1 MFLLIVAVILLII
14 LFLNYKNI
22 LEIFKKLFSRKINVI
37 IIFLLV
43 LFVIGYKPV
52 KEQIKANI
60 NYVDKDKIVMVEQ
73 YLYKNFNMEGKIKA
87 STFTHNIEGFTGG
100 LFQYYFQFKDNN
112 GKKYQITYLDYAD
125 LSQDTVDRISVEILN

>member
-14 LFLNYKNI
+14 LILNYKNI
-22 LEIFKKLFSRKINVI
+22 LGVFKKIFSRKINVI
-37 IIFLLV
+37 IIFFLV

-60 NYVDKDKIVMVEQ
+60 NHVDKDKIVMVEQ
-73 YLYKNFNMEGKIKA
+73 YLYKNYNMEGKIKA

-100 LFQYYFQFKDNN
+100 LFQYYFRFKDNN
-112 GKKYQITYLDYAD
+112 GKKYAIIYSAYDD
-125 LSQDTVDRISVEILN
+125 LSQDTVDRISVIY